1 MLYQVY
7 TVSRQACSEPH
18 EEVPRR
24 LHRVW
29 QEGFDTAS
37 DGAVFCCL
45 VKSLT
50 STPRISPQGLRRIFT
65 GASAGVFTGA
75 SAGVPI
81 VTPAGV
87 SNTCLACKLFKV
99 RSDPFFTSC
108 RSSVS
113 FTPSYL
119 LCIHPRLFY
128 PVRPYTALRMSVRM
142 FFCYACVLAARIA
155 RTTAVGQRLALL
167 WRSLLDLRGGVLL
180 KIPKAFDTSLVCS
193 VSIFYFE
200 Y

>member
-81 VTPAGV
+81 VTTEGV

-99 RSDPFFTSC
+99 RSDLFFTSYT
-108 RSSVS
+108 SSAP

-119 LCIHPRLFY
+119 LCIHPHLFY
-128 PVRPYTALRMSVRM
+128 PHALPFAYIPLCECRCVC
-142 FFCYACVLAARIA
+142 FFVTPAC
-155 RTTAVGQRLALL
+155 LL
-167 WRSLLDLRGGVLL
+167 PGLRGRRPLASGWRFSGAAYW
-180 KIPKAFDTSLVCS
+180 I
-193 VSIFYFE
+193 
-200 Y
+200 